1 MKVMGEVSTQMS
13 FIMTCGCT
21 NNLKTYLFYYGHN
34 VKARTPTKRSQ
45 CKEIEGTKRDPIN
58 FLQAV

>member
-1 MKVMGEVSTQMS
+1 MGEVSTQMS
-13 FIMTCGCT
+13 FIMTCEST
-21 NNLKTYLFYYGHN
+21 NNLKTYLSYYGHN

-45 CKEIEGTKRDPIN
+45 CKEIKGTKRDPNN